1 MTKYEIRTWHADPV
15 AANIADE
22 IHKRLDYGQDRFGP
36 FTDTKNET
44 DILEE
49 VLDTAIY
56 AARLLVE
63 LRQRAST
70 GLQCLC
76 VAERRDTCGVCLPDE
91 AGP

>member
-1 MTKYEIRTWHADPV
+1 MTKYEVRMWHTDPV
-15 AANIADE
+15 AANIADL
-22 IHKRLDYGQDRFGP
+22 IHERLDYGQKVFGP
-36 FTDTKNET
+36 FVDTKNET

-63 LRQRAST
+63 LKQRRKHPLREDLTWDEDVPS
-70 GLQCLC
+70 
-76 VAERRDTCGVCLPDE
+76 E